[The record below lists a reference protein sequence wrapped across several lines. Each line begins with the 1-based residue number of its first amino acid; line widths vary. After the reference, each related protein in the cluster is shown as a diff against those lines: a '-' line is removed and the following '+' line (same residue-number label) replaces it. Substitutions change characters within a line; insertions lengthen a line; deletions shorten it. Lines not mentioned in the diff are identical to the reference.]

1 MTSKTHEMIKFIS
14 TIFINMLVFYLLLF
28 TQFNSCILRN
38 RTYIAGTMFIGLVFI
53 YSFIMYYGI
62 IDPNCAADDE

>member
-1 MTSKTHEMIKFIS
+1 MTSQTREVIKFIS

-28 TQFNSCILRN
+28 TQFNTCILRN
-38 RTYIAGTMFIGLVFI
+38 RTYISVIMFIGLVFI

-62 IDPNCAADDE
+62 IDPNSDDE